1 MLKFRQELEEWLRE
15 YTEEEWTGKI
25 SSLSLSGLAL
35 STANPSRGS
44 PTVSG
49 VAHMLW

>member
-1 MLKFRQELEEWLRE
+1 MLKFRQELEEWSRE

-35 STANPSRGS
+35 SPGILLAGR
-44 PTVSG
+44 
-49 VAHMLW
+49 LR